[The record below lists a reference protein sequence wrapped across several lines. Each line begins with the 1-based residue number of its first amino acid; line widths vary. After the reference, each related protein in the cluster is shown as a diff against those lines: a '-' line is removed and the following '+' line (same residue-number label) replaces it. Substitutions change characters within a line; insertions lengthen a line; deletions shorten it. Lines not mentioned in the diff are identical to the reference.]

1 MKHCIVEDS
10 SFIVATMD
18 KNDAFHKDAVFI
30 FKKLLE
36 KRDKLK
42 IIIPPLGLYEII
54 VTLTRKG
61 IKHNIIE
68 QKILNLL
75 HIDEIIVS
83 SITEAS
89 AFKHCKTLLNIL
101 SQKDALRT
109 SDFLLTSLAKEY
121 EAQIIT
127 FDKKA
132 WQKIKPVYNRIY
144 YCSPLDSMKDE
155 SKDFLDDLSKDLCE
169 AENNFDEPNIRDIPF

>member
-1 MKHCIVEDS
+1 MKYCIVEDS

-18 KNDAFHKDAVFI
+18 KNDDFHTDAVFI

-36 KRDKLK
+36 KRNELK

-54 VTLTRKG
+54 VTLSRKG

-68 QKILNLL
+68 QKILNLI
-75 HIDEIIVS
+75 HIDEIIIS

-109 SDFLLTSLAKEY
+109 SDFLITSLAKEF

-132 WQKIKPVYNRIY
+132 WQKIKPIYSRIY
-144 YCSPLDSMKDE
+144 YCSSLNNMKDE
-155 SKDFLDDLSKDLCE
+155 SKDFLNDLNKNLYE
-169 AENNFDEPNIRDIPF
+169 VKNNLGERENYE